1 MQQLFMAFGLDWRLL
16 IIQMVNFG
24 VLLAALSYFLYA
36 PVTKIIDERRKKISE
51 GMHAFEASQQR
62 LLDAQTESEGIVG
75 SAAREAESMVAG
87 ARARAEAKGAEIV
100 KAAEEKAQATL
111 KENAMRAEE
120 DRRRILREGEKEI
133 AHAAMLAAETILR
146 QKKA

>member
-16 IIQMVNFG
+16 VIQMVNFG
-24 VLLAALSYFLYA
+24 VLLSALTYFLYA
-36 PVTKIIDERRKKISE
+36 PVTKIIDDRRKKIAE
-51 GMHAFEASQQR
+51 GMQSFEAAEQR

-87 ARARAEAKGAEIV
+87 ARARATERGQEII
-100 KAAEEKAQATL
+100 KAAEEKAQVTL

-146 QKKA
+146 QKNA